1 MLKNVFKM
9 RILDYEDLEEILLYF
24 DENKILYFS
33 TCNFLNN
40 VYRKFFIKNIQISNN
55 KGK

>member
-1 MLKNVFKM
+1 MHYIIFIIFLFM
-9 RILDYEDLEEILLYF
+9 FLLYF

-33 TCNFLNN
+33 NCNFLNN